1 MEEIITKKKLREFG
15 LVVGFGLPIIIG
27 FLIPLLFSHNFRIRT
42 LFVACPLLIF
52 AISRPISL
60 LYPYKAWMSLGYLLG
75 KINSNLILGLIY
87 IFLVVPISFFMKIL
101 KFDPLRR
108 KKINKKSYYENNK
121 KHKVD
126 LTKIF

>member
-27 FLIPLLFSHNFRIRT
+27 FLIPLLFSHNFRIWT

-75 KINSNLILGLIY
+75 KINSNLI
-87 IFLVVPISFFMKIL
+87 
-101 KFDPLRR
+101 
-108 KKINKKSYYENNK
+108 INEINVYGEEI
-121 KHKVD
+121 
-126 LTKIF
+126 LTKTIDKIQKFI